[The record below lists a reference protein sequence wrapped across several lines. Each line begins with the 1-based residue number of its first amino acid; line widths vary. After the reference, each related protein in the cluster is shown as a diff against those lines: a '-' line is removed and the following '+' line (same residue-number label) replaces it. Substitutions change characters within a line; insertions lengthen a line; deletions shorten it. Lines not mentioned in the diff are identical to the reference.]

1 MTEVND
7 PSLWWKQAVVYQVY
21 PRSFKDSRGEGLG
34 QIAGVTEKIGYLKE
48 LGVDAIWLSPFYP
61 SQLADGGYDVD
72 FTKLAKIEMPES
84 YFGTWISDDGQ
95 TKVIASKGHLSVA
108 INGGELVEATEASY
122 DEFGVY
128 FTIDGVEYSLS
139 SSYGEDNQIFFAN
152 SDYSFRCMLTL
163 QA

>member
-1 MTEVND
+1 MKGDNMTEVND

-72 FTKLAKIEMPES
+72 DYRNVDPKLGTMDDFDALAKAAHADGIKIGCSLVNMCRYHWPS
-84 YFGTWISDDGQ
+84 GTRVHAGPPKWFCQLVGGSSPFGPLPSR
-95 TKVIASKGHLSVA
+95 K
-108 INGGELVEATEASY
+108 
-122 DEFGVY
+122 
-128 FTIDGVEYSLS
+128 
-139 SSYGEDNQIFFAN
+139 
-152 SDYSFRCMLTL
+152 M
-163 QA
+163 